1 MIYNIAIDGPSGAG
15 KSTVAKHLAKQ
26 LSIIHL
32 DTGAMYRG
40 IACYFLHNGV
50 EPTEVDKIVAALPS
64 ITMDVYVE
72 QEVQQVVVNDVNFT
86 PYIRQHEVSMAA
98 STISKIPEVRVFLV
112 DMQRK
117 IAAKQSCV
125 LDGRDIG
132 TVVLPDALHKFFIT
146 ASPEVR
152 ADRRYK
158 ELIEKGSEITY
169 EEVLKDV
176 IARDKQDTERTIA
189 PLKPAQDSVIIDT
202 SDMDLDSV
210 LAYVYKLVTCTK

>member
-40 IACYFLHNGV
+40 LACYFIQKGV
-50 EPTEVDKIVAALPS
+50 EPTDVETIVAQLKDVS
-64 ITMDVYVE
+64 MDIYN
-72 QEVQQVVVNDVNFT
+72 QDDVQQVVVCGVNYT

-98 STISKIPEVRVFLV
+98 STVSKIPEVRVFLV

-132 TVVLPDALHKFFIT
+132 TVVLPDAKHKFFIT
-146 ASPEVR
+146 ASAEAR

-158 ELIEKGSEITY
+158 ELLEKGSQITY
-169 EEVLKDV
+169 EEVLTDV
-176 IARDKQDTERTIA
+176 VARDKQDTERTIA
-189 PLKPAQDSVIIDT
+189 PLKPADDAIIVDT
-202 SDMDLDSV
+202 TDMDLAQV
-210 LAYVYKLVTCTK
+210 LTYVYGLVTCKK